1 MSKIWLITG
10 SARGLGRSIA
20 QAALAAGD
28 SVVATARDPVRMANL
43 QERHSDNLR
52 TFALDVT
59 DASAAQAAVEF
70 AVGVFGRLDVLVN
83 NAGFGCV
90 VPFEQ
95 TEDAEFRAQIDTN
108 FYGVVNLVRA
118 AVPVM
123 RDQRSGHII
132 NISSVGGR
140 TGTPG
145 LSAYQ
150 AAKWAVGGFTEV
162 LAQEVA
168 PFGVKVI
175 SVEGEMMRTHRDFT
189 AGGSAPALLPD
200 YEPSVGVVLGMLKR
214 YVGNE
219 IDDPEK
225 VAKVVLDLVGSDT
238 LPAHLVL
245 GSDALRVF
253 GQAEAAR
260 QPEATEWAP
269 VSTSN
274 DFEGVDL
281 SFLAGARLIS
291 NEPTLD
297 QLLAEPIVRQLMR
310 RDRIDEGTI
319 RHLMQKTGAARP
331 AVRAENDLDADAPP
345 SMVRLPHE
353 TARLWCGRY
362 DREVSAQLRGMT
374 RAQDGKPTAYRR
386 MEVG

>member
-1 MSKIWLITG
+1 VSKVWLITG

-20 QAALAAGD
+20 KAALAAGD
-28 SVVATARDPVRMANL
+28 SVVATARDPARMANL
-43 QERHSDNLR
+43 QERHGDNLR
-52 TFALDVT
+52 AFALDVT

-70 AVGVFGRLDVLVN
+70 AVGAFGRLDVLVN
-83 NAGFGCV
+83 NAGFGHV

-175 SVEGEMMRTHRDFT
+175 SVEPGGMRWGFT
-189 AGGSAPALLPD
+189 ASGSAPALLPD
-200 YEPSVGVVLGMLKR
+200 YEPSVGAVLGMPKG

-219 IDDPEK
+219 IGDPEK
-225 VAKVVLDLVGSDT
+225 VAKVVLELAGSE
-238 LPAHLVL
+238 HLLL
-245 GSDALRVF
+245 GRDALRVF
-253 GQAEAAR
+253 GRSKAAR
-260 QPEATEWAP
+260 KEEATEWAT
-269 VSTSN
+269 VSIPI
-274 DFEGVDL
+274 DFGGVDL
-281 SFLAGARLIS
+281 SFLTGARPPP

-297 QLLAEPIVRQLMR
+297 QLLAEPIVQQLMR
-310 RDRIDEGTI
+310 RDRIDEGII
-319 RHLMQKTGAARP
+319 RHLLQKTGVARP
-331 AVRAENDLDADAPP
+331 EP
-345 SMVRLPHE
+345 SF
-353 TARLWCGRY
+353 A
-362 DREVSAQLRGMT
+362 A
-374 RAQDGKPTAYRR
+374 
-386 MEVG
+386 